1 MARRLKISFDEQQ
14 RYIRTCNANS
24 AYVVHLMN
32 KGHECGS
39 VHETMK
45 LIKYR
50 EKGGSLNC

>member
-1 MARRLKISFDEQQ
+1 MASRLKISFGEQQ
-14 RYIRTCNANS
+14 RYNRTRNANS
-24 AYVVHLMN
+24 AYAVHLLN

-50 EKGGSLNC
+50 EKGGS